1 MTDLYVYVFAS
12 RNKDNKD
19 LENFKQRT
27 LSFVSDKPLEQVKQE
42 FDLFAEQGLDGE
54 MSRLYMSLNP
64 RRNKETLVALV
75 QNLVEK
81 LSTDFHMTSHKLSN
95 LLVSEASKAPAKTN
109 KWLFDFDYDSE
120 QLLNEFVVDVKQ
132 YETEDKP
139 LEVTTNKTPNGYAV
153 VTSRGFDTRDLLA
166 KWTNVENKRDGQLLV
181 TWKRKGEA

>member
-27 LSFVSDKPLEQVKQE
+27 QSFVSDKPLDQVKQE
-42 FDLFAEQGLDGE
+42 FDLFAEQGLEGE

-81 LSTDFHMTSHKLSN
+81 LS
-95 LLVSEASKAPAKTN
+95 PAKTN

-120 QLLNEFVVDVKQ
+120 QLLNEFVHDVKQ
-132 YETEDKP
+132 YATDEKP
-139 LEVTTNKTPNGYAV
+139 LEVTMHKTPNGYAV

-181 TWKRKGEA
+181 AWKRKGE

>member
-27 LSFVSDKPLEQVKQE
+27 QSFVSDKPLDQVKQE
-42 FDLFAEQGLDGE
+42 FDLFAEQGLEGE

-81 LSTDFHMTSHKLSN
+81 LSTDFPMTSHKLSN

-120 QLLNEFVVDVKQ
+120 QLFK
-132 YETEDKP
+132 
-139 LEVTTNKTPNGYAV
+139 
-153 VTSRGFDTRDLLA
+153 
-166 KWTNVENKRDGQLLV
+166 
-181 TWKRKGEA
+181 